1 MESTWIK
8 TLLLLI
14 GWFVLQSIGANLP
27 TLTVSKLSTIRFPS
41 DFEETTSRPRTTSLI
56 ITTET
61 LTTTT
66 PKIISPSKSNE
77 SSAVTILGNY
87 SVAVQ
92 HQEVTT
98 SNTTTPNPEAEEII
112 EKTSSL
118 LELLDFWRQLPRS
131 RLAEIYPHI
140 LGYGSSENV
149 QTQTSTESVLQLLN
163 KLRQQETSTQ
173 RKTSTVSSTT
183 TSAVTSSSLILEES
197 NEEFTTIRYE
207 DLADAYDD
215 ANNNND
221 DTFKEYNVAETTSVD
236 PDVIHHQDLDLII
249 NNTQTQS
256 IFTQSFQ
263 VVNGGVAIGTEKVS
277 ANLSDNLT
285 ESFVPSKISTTELIE
300 LSSSPV
306 PPVSKYEFTDFPPP
320 LPPPPSS
327 IYNIEEQQNPIP
339 APPSS
344 NLRPEENAGDDGY
357 NTRHAAPASSR
368 NDASFAVGVAVGILL
383 CVIVAAACVTWCL
396 CRKHWGRRNV
406 YATMEAEEMPKAFTK
421 PGPPIILP
429 NELYAYHS
437 TVVIKHKTNDEVQPH
452 HQDITEVKSTEL

>member
-92 HQEVTT
+92 HQEATT

-357 NTRHAAPASSR
+357 STRHAAASR

>member
-197 NEEFTTIRYE
+197 NEEFTTVRYE
-207 DLADAYDD
+207 DLADTYDD
-215 ANNNND
+215 ANNND
-221 DTFKEYNVAETTSVD
+221 DAFIEYNVAETTSVD
-236 PDVIHHQDLDLII
+236 QDVIHHQDLDLII

-263 VVNGGVAIGTEKVS
+263 VVNGVANGTEKVS

-344 NLRPEENAGDDGY
+344 NLRPEENAGEDGY
-357 NTRHAAPASSR
+357 STRHAAASR

-383 CVIVAAACVTWCL
+383 CFIVAAACVTWCL